1 MQKIGIF
8 YGSDTGNSEMT
19 AQQIQQEF
27 GADIAT
33 IFDVV
38 DAKASDLEEFSNI
51 IFGASTMGIGDLQYD
66 FEDFLPE
73 IEAADL
79 EGKVV
84 AIFGMGDQYSYPD
97 SFVDAIGDIYEVLEG
112 KGCKIVGQVPTD
124 GYDYDESRGEIDGE
138 FAGLPLDEENQS
150 DLSDERIKEWVEKLK
165 KEFI

>member
-73 IEAADL
+73 IEAANL